1 MTTFDLIVIG
11 GGHAAIEAANIA
23 AKRNVSV
30 LMVTSHIDFIGMM
43 PCNPAIGGVAK
54 GNIVREIGALGG
66 LMASLIDRS
75 GIHFRVLN
83 SSKGSAV
90 WGLRAQA
97 DKDHYKTLAR
107 QSIENNPNI
116 MILQA
121 MVTKLSVSGER
132 IRTVTLDNGEII
144 AAKAVILAAGTFL
157 NGTIHIGL
165 NTFAGGRA
173 GEPASLGL
181 TECIG
186 KFGISSGRLTTGT
199 PPRIDAQSVDYSKLT
214 PQHGDDDPWP
224 FSFFTKEKLVNK
236 MTCFTAK
243 TNTLTHK
250 LVVDNKD
257 KTFLY
262 SGKATGAYP
271 RYCPS
276 IEDKIV
282 RFGER
287 GGHTL
292 FLERETLSHK
302 EIYIN
307 GFSTSLPYDV
317 QESLVKSIEGLEAAK
332 ITRPGYGIEYD
343 YFQPL
348 QLKSTLESKIVRNL
362 FFAGQINGTSGY
374 EEAACQGL
382 IAGINAVQNIL
393 GDEPVVLGRDSSYIG
408 VLIDDLVTKGTDEP
422 YRMFTSRAE
431 YRLLLRQDNC
441 DERLMPIAHSLGTV
455 SDDQYNERR
464 RFWDRK
470 KEVIDWLYSVKI
482 TPNAFNEATGASIT
496 KSESAGDLLKRPE
509 VKFHHVMAV
518 CNHPQYNLAGA
529 IPCGRPSCGSNHLN
543 CKDDHR
549 QNCDDHP
556 RFEDVQEINR
566 HLILGVESDIKY
578 EGFVRKQQNEIEKLR
593 RFENTYIPANFDYN
607 EVEGLG
613 LESREKLKKIDPDTL
628 GKASRIGGVTPADIS
643 VLAMYLLKRNNL

>member
-1 MTTFDLIVIG
+1 VGWDDNLNFDIVVIG

-23 AKRNVSV
+23 AKRNMAV
-30 LMVTSHIDFIGMM
+30 LMVTSHIDFIGQMS
-43 PCNPAIGGVAK
+43 CNPAIGGVAK

-66 LMASLIDRS
+66 LMASLIDRT

-83 SSKGSAV
+83 RSKGAAV

-97 DKDHYKTLAR
+97 DKDLYRTAAR
-107 QSIENNPNI
+107 QEIENNPNI
-116 MILQA
+116 TILQA
-121 MVTKLSVSGER
+121 MVTKIDVFGEK

-157 NGTIHIGL
+157 NGTIHVGL
-165 NTFAGGRA
+165 NEFKGGRA
-173 GEPASLGL
+173 GEPASVGL
-181 TECIG
+181 TECING
-186 KFGISSGRLTTGT
+186 FGISSGRLSTGT
-199 PPRIDAQSVDYSKLT
+199 PPRIDANSVDYSKLT

-236 MTCFTAK
+236 MTCWAAR
-243 TNTLTHK
+243 TNPLTHK
-250 LVVDNKD
+250 LVADNKD

-262 SGKATGAYP
+262 SGKASGAYP

-292 FLERETLSHK
+292 FLEAESLSHK

-317 QESLVKSIEGLEAAK
+317 QERMVKSIEGLEAAK
-332 ITRPGYGIEYD
+332 ISRPGYGIEYD

-348 QLKSTLESKIVRNL
+348 QLKSTLESKVVQNL

-393 GDEPVVLGRDSSYIG
+393 GEPPVILGRDSSYIG

-431 YRLLLRQDNC
+431 YRLILRQDNC
-441 DERLMPIAHSLGTV
+441 DERLMPLAYELGTV
-455 SDDQYNERR
+455 TDEQYNERR
-464 RFWDRK
+464 RFWDGK
-470 KEVIDWLYSVKI
+470 KEIIDWLYSVKI
-482 TPNAFNEATGASIT
+482 TPEAFNEATGESIS
-496 KSESAGDLLKRPE
+496 KNESAGDLLKRPE
-509 VKFHHVMAV
+509 VKLHHVGAAV
-518 CNHPQYNLAGA
+518 L
-529 IPCGRPSCGSNHLN
+529 GRPL
-543 CKDDHR
+543 
-549 QNCDDHP
+549 CDGQP
-556 RFEDVQEINR
+556 CENLTEIDR
-566 HLILGVESDIKY
+566 HLTLGIESDIKY
-578 EGFVRKQQNEIEKLR
+578 EGFVKKQYSEIEKLR
-593 RFENTYIPANFDYN
+593 RFENTHIPDSFDYD
-607 EVEGLG
+607 EIAGLSG
-613 LESREKLKKIDPDTL
+613 ESREKLKKTAPDTL

-643 VLAMYLLKRNNL
+643 VLAMYLLKR